1 MIRIVAAMVAL
12 ATLSGCI
19 SGACTAIGCV
29 DQVTYQLDAAAA
41 SNFTVGQAVQAKAC
55 VGTSCVT
62 ETLTLEM
69 GNDAAASQSLTY
81 LATTRTLEYRPG
93 TIGVEPQTVTLE
105 LTRGG
110 NVVARLTRDLVS
122 FSRLQPNGPGCEP
135 VCRQA
140 SVSF

>member
-1 MIRIVAAMVAL
+1 MRILVAVLTMISM
-12 ATLSGCI
+12 TGCI

-41 SNFTVGQAVQAKAC
+41 SNFTVGQPVQVKAC
-55 VGTSCVT
+55 VGTTCVT

-81 LATTRTLEYRPG
+81 LSTTRTLEYRPG
-93 TIGVEPQTVTLE
+93 TVGVEPQTVTLE

-110 NVVARLTRDLVS
+110 NVVARLSKDLVN
-122 FSRLQPNGPGCEP
+122 FSRFQPNGPGCEP